1 MLGLVIGGLRNGR
14 RRNVAAKTE
23 FKKLFTNT
31 ALSLISMRNEPPPSI
46 TNEAKKAR
54 ISRWFSKD
62 GEHMPIYYDRQG
74 YARQVTRD
82 EQDRWLAEGYGIV
95 SDYVKSGATVFYTS
109 TILLFLFAFG
119 ALPLFDHT
127 SPSAP
132 TTNVIVIVLALAL
145 FVFALAHQYVRYC
158 FRINRLRNR
167 IEARLNFRNPIPG
180 TAKRQN
186 AFAAIGRGAGI
197 LMFLAYGVIMLNNT
211 ALRAMFGQ
219 HAEIIFFSIVLG
231 LYLISALGLVVM
243 GKVDKAH
250 IRQTG
255 KWFRWLGRS

>member
-1 MLGLVIGGLRNGR
+1 
-14 RRNVAAKTE
+14 
-23 FKKLFTNT
+23 
-31 ALSLISMRNEPPPSI
+31 MRNELPSNI
-46 TNEAKKAR
+46 TIKAEKAR

-62 GEHMPIYYDRQG
+62 SEHMPIYYDRQG

-82 EQDRWLAEGYGIV
+82 EQDRWLAEGHCIV
-95 SDYVKSGATVFYTS
+95 SDYVKSGAPVFYTS

-119 ALPLFDHT
+119 VLPLFDHT
-127 SPSAP
+127 SPNAP
-132 TTNVIVIVLALAL
+132 TTNFIVIVLALAS
-145 FVFALAHQYVRYC
+145 FVFALVHQYVRYC
-158 FRINRLRNR
+158 FRINRIRTR
-167 IEARLNFRNPIPG
+167 IEARLNFRNPISG

-197 LMFLAYGVIMLNNT
+197 LMFVAYGVIMLNNT
-211 ALRAMFGQ
+211 ALRAMFGRY
-219 HAEIIFFSIVLG
+219 AEIIFLSIVLG

-243 GKVDKAH
+243 GKVDNAH